1 MTPLAPWVKVNTR
14 ALLMQAAAIPLL
26 ALASLYGLAALGVA
40 ALEKGSIETGAG
52 PVVAL
57 VSMLGAVS
65 LSAMAGWAYLLRLLL
80 RLEIAETALNS
91 GRDGYWILD
100 RNGRFIEVNQN
111 YCRMLGYTR
120 AEILAKNIADFEAVA
135 SAEQVGAQ
143 IKRILASGTESFE
156 TRHQHRDGDWID
168 LEITATRIAERYLV
182 VFLRNVS
189 GRKLTEARAHHLAFF
204 DDLTA
209 LPNRR
214 LMQDRI
220 EQALLSSL
228 RTGKHGALVFLDLD
242 NFKLI
247 NDSLGHAAGDDLLV
261 QSAQALRACVRLG
274 DTVARQ
280 GGDELVLVLE
290 RLSQDPGLAAQ
301 QAGAIAEKCRLA
313 LAKAFLVAD
322 TEVFV
327 TASFG
332 VALFCGE
339 RVAVDTLL
347 QRADSAMYQAKSLGR
362 NRVVFFSADV
372 EQRMAG
378 RARFEAE
385 LSRALSAGQLR
396 LHLLP
401 LVDLSGQLLG
411 AEMLLRWQH
420 PQRGLLKPEDF
431 MRVAEETGLIGPI
444 GAWVLEAACQQ
455 LVRWAGEPGRANLRL
470 SVNISLVQFLQEGFL
485 SELVGLLAAN
495 PFQPSRLALEF
506 SEKMLNNDPGA
517 VAHKMAQVADLGVC
531 IAMDNFGAGLSPLTH
546 LRRLPLRQVK
556 IDRSL
561 IQSLSDSAAD
571 LVLVS
576 TIISLATRLGLEV
589 VAEGVETQVSREILQ
604 NNGCSTYQGFL
615 FSQALPAEEFEAN
628 LLHRWACA

>member
-1 MTPLAPWVKVNTR
+1 MTPLAPWVKVNAR
-14 ALLMQAAAIPLL
+14 ALLMQFAAVPLL
-26 ALASLYGLAALGVA
+26 ALASLYGLAALGLVA
-40 ALEKGSIETGAG
+40 LGQGSIDVAAG

-57 VSMLGAVS
+57 VSMLGIVCLA
-65 LSAMAGWAYLLRLLL
+65 APAGWAYLLRLLR
-80 RLEIAETALNS
+80 RLEIAETAINS
-91 GRDGYWILD
+91 GSDGYWILD
-100 RNGRFIEVNQN
+100 RRGRFLDVNQN

-120 AEILAKNIADFEAVA
+120 AEVLAKDIADLEAVA
-135 SAEQVGAQ
+135 SAEQIEAQ
-143 IKRILASGTESFE
+143 IKRIFVSGAESFE
-156 TRHQHRDGDWID
+156 TRHRHRDGDWID
-168 LEITATRIAERYLV
+168 LEITATPVAGRCLV

-189 GRKLTEARAHHLAFF
+189 GRKLIEARAHHLAFF

-214 LMQDRI
+214 LLQDRI

-242 NFKLI
+242 NFKPI
-247 NDSLGHAAGDDLLV
+247 NDSLGHAAGDELLV

-290 RLSQDPGLAAQ
+290 RLSNDPGLAAQ

-313 LAKAFLVAD
+313 LAKAFLVAG

-339 RVAVDTLL
+339 SVAVETLL
-347 QRADSAMYQAKSLGR
+347 HRADSAMYQAKSRGR
-362 NRVVFFSADV
+362 NRVVFFSTDLQQGMAD
-372 EQRMAG
+372 RT
-378 RARFEAE
+378 RFEAE
-385 LSRALSAGQLR
+385 LGRAMNAGQLR

-401 LVDLSGQLLG
+401 LVDGAGQLLG

-420 PQRGLLKPEDF
+420 PQRGLLKPADF
-431 MRVAEETGLIGPI
+431 MLVAEETGLIGPI
-444 GAWVLEAACQQ
+444 GAWVLQAACQQ
-455 LVRWAGEPGRANLRL
+455 LVRWAGEPGRTYLRL
-470 SVNISLVQFLQEGFL
+470 SVNISLVQFLQPDFL
-485 SELVGLLAAN
+485 PELAGLLAAY

-506 SEKMLNNDPGA
+506 SEKTLNNDPGT
-517 VAHKMAQVADLGVC
+517 VAEKIAQVAALGVA

-546 LRRLPLRQVK
+546 LRSLPLRQVK

-561 IQSLSDSAAD
+561 IHNLSGSAAD
-571 LVLVS
+571 LALVS
-576 TIISLATRLGLEV
+576 AIISMATGLGLEV
-589 VAEGVETQVSREILQ
+589 VAEGVETEANREILQ
-604 NNGCSTYQGFL
+604 KNGCSTYQGFL
-615 FSQALPAEEFEAN
+615 FSQALTAQEFDAR
-628 LLHRWACA
+628 LLDRWACA